1 MFVYE
6 VRENMGYDGIIG
18 DRFLV
23 KDDEYSLEKV
33 KGTLIEMLNKVDC
46 PTVVFSI
53 NEVNELSKLGDYHNF
68 EVGYFQSFEVE
79 KVEVI

>member
-6 VRENMGYDGIIG
+6 VRENMGYDGIG

-23 KDDEYSLEKV
+23 KDDENVVEKV
-33 KGTLIEMLNKVDC
+33 KTNLTYLLESTGDLLAVPHVKDIKGM
-46 PTVVFSI
+46 TVL
-53 NEVNELSKLGDYHNF
+53 EDYHSF
-68 EVGYFQSFEVE
+68 ELMYCTIEVE

>member
-6 VRENMGYDGIIG
+6 VRGNMGYDGIG

-33 KGTLIEMLNKVDC
+33 KGTLIEMLNKVDY

-53 NEVNELSKLGDYHNF
+53 NEVNELSKLEDYHSF
-68 EVGYFQSFEVE
+68 EVGYFLSFEVLKI
-79 KVEVI
+79 KVI